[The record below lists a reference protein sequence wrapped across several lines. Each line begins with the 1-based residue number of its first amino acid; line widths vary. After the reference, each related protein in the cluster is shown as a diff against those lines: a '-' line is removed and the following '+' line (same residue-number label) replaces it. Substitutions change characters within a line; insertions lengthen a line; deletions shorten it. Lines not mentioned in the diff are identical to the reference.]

1 LRISADYFR
10 DLVQGRKRGFGAT
23 LQRCGLG
30 AISRAYGL
38 VTASRNRLYD
48 WQWLPSQASTV
59 PVVSIGNLTLGGT
72 GKTPCV
78 EYVARLYRGREL
90 QVAILSRG
98 YGQENG
104 PNDEALLLEESLPDV
119 PHLQGADRVEL
130 ARIAVEELESE
141 ILVLDDGFQHRR
153 LRRTLDIV
161 LLDMTDPWGAGR
173 LFPRGLLRESPGG
186 LSRAHAV
193 VLTRCDQAD
202 EASKKLVRAKV
213 ERLAPHAIVAE
224 TSHRPLELM
233 RNQHPAQNIQ
243 LLRGKAAVG
252 FCGIGNPESF
262 RKTLEQA
269 GARIL
274 AFRTFPDHH
283 AYNAS
288 DVEDLRSWASK
299 QAKDCLVVTTQKDLV
314 KLRLPNLGGQAL
326 WALRVGLH
334 FEAGQQALDQKLLE
348 AAGLV

>member
-1 LRISADYFR
+1 
-10 DLVQGRKRGFGAT
+10 
-23 LQRCGLG
+23 
-30 AISRAYGL
+30 
-38 VTASRNRLYD
+38 
-48 WQWLPSQASTV
+48 
-59 PVVSIGNLTLGGT
+59 
-72 GKTPCV
+72 
-78 EYVARLYRGREL
+78 VA
-90 QVAILSRG
+90 
-98 YGQENG
+98 
-104 PNDEALLLEESLPDV
+104 
-119 PHLQGADRVEL
+119 
-130 ARIAVEELESE
+130 
-141 ILVLDDGFQHRR
+141 
-153 LRRTLDIV
+153 
-161 LLDMTDPWGAGR
+161 
-173 LFPRGLLRESPGG
+173 
-186 LSRAHAV
+186 
-193 VLTRCDQAD
+193 
-202 EASKKLVRAKV
+202 
-213 ERLAPHAIVAE
+213 
-224 TSHRPLELM
+224 
-233 RNQHPAQNIQ
+233 
-243 LLRGKAAVG
+243 

>member
-1 LRISADYFR
+1 
-10 DLVQGRKRGFGAT
+10 
-23 LQRCGLG
+23 
-30 AISRAYGL
+30 
-38 VTASRNRLYD
+38 
-48 WQWLPSQASTV
+48 
-59 PVVSIGNLTLGGT
+59 
-72 GKTPCV
+72 
-78 EYVARLYRGREL
+78 
-90 QVAILSRG
+90 
-98 YGQENG
+98 
-104 PNDEALLLEESLPDV
+104 
-119 PHLQGADRVEL
+119 
-130 ARIAVEELESE
+130 
-141 ILVLDDGFQHRR
+141 
-153 LRRTLDIV
+153 
-161 LLDMTDPWGAGR
+161 
-173 LFPRGLLRESPGG
+173 
-186 LSRAHAV
+186 
-193 VLTRCDQAD
+193 
-202 EASKKLVRAKV
+202 
-213 ERLAPHAIVAE
+213 
-224 TSHRPLELM
+224 M

-288 DVEDLRSWASK
+288 DVEDLRRWASN